1 MSEVPTRDP
10 ATFKKYIS
18 PLKPIWCPG
27 CGDFAVLTCVAKA
40 FAELNLATENT
51 AVITGIG
58 CSSRLPGYLNAYGFN
73 SIHGRAIPIA
83 TGLKVSRPE
92 LTVVV
97 AGGDGDMFAI
107 GGGHMAHVIRRNI
120 DMTLLVMDNN
130 IYGLTKGQASPT
142 TPLGTKTATTAF
154 GSISMPI
161 NTLKVML
168 GYNCSFIAQA
178 SSVDPVHMT
187 KMILEAMK
195 HPGFSYVNILSP
207 CVTYRGNE
215 QYQLIKSNTSYLDDS
230 YDPSDDVL
238 AWKMLSETGGKH
250 PMGVIYKKPRPTY
263 QDKLAELRVKVASQ
277 KQTSLLDEINLFLP

>member
-1 MSEVPTRDP
+1 MTEVRDV
-10 ATFKKYIS
+10 AGFKKYIS
-18 PLKPIWCPG
+18 TLKPIWCPG
-27 CGDFAVLTCVAKA
+27 CGDYAVLTSLAKA
-40 FAELNLATENT
+40 MADQNLETHNT

-92 LTVVV
+92 LSVVV

-107 GGGHMAHVIRRNI
+107 GGGHMAHVVRRNI

-142 TPLGTKTATTAF
+142 TPLGSKTATTAF
-154 GSISMPI
+154 GSISTPI

-178 SSVDPVHMT
+178 SSTDPAHMT
-187 KMILEAMK
+187 KMIIEAMK

-215 QYQLIKSNTSYLDDS
+215 QYQFIKERAFQLDHT
-230 YDPSDDVL
+230 YDITDDVA
-238 AWKMLSETGGKH
+238 AWQLLSRNDGKH
-250 PMGVIYKKPRPTY
+250 PLGVIYQKPRATY
-263 QDKLAELRVKVASQ
+263 HEMLGKLRENAGIGNVSIA
-277 KQTSLLDEINLFLP
+277 DEAKLFQS